1 MTIDNDFAVFTS
13 AHMEEYVPLE
23 EYEPLLT
30 RKVKGESFDLPASK
44 CDYLMFM
51 SIGLGSS
58 WVLLTAH
65 YVELPWLERSQPEG
79 VELAAWFG
87 LVGTV
92 AIAISLLVNLYGG
105 QNLMGAHSALVL
117 ATLNLSVNIFI
128 AFTWNLT
135 VRGCSLFLLF
145 GSLGGAVVG
154 NLSVVLIVPW
164 VAANFPPSLT
174 NAYISGEGLMT
185 VFTVML
191 QLVQSPGQYRR
202 FSPTIYFVILALPC
216 ISSICCIL
224 YIWRY
229 PKIRDSVVLPK
240 KNRGSMCPQ
249 WFRLKVLK
257 YVFYKT
263 YSEAITWWILSA
275 ILPYAC
281 ATTDPKEHLGT
292 AVLQWCTAVGITGL
306 LLANILSS
314 FLGKDSNFY
323 LEHALLAMTCLALIV
338 VLAMYDIPGGGFW
351 ARYKFLLIADVALL
365 RTGFGYITPLIFR
378 DIARKMPERSENASR
393 LMGFWNQIVSMI
405 VKVLMFLLTTTAT
418 KNSRYK

>member
-1 MTIDNDFAVFTS
+1 MTIDNDIAIFTS
-13 AHMEEYVPLE
+13 APMEDYVPLE

-58 WVLLTAH
+58 WVLLSAH
-65 YVELPWLERSQPEG
+65 YVELPWFERSQPEG

-105 QNLMGAHSALVL
+105 QNLMGANSAFVL
-117 ATLNLSVNIFI
+117 ATFNFSVNMFI

-145 GSLGGAVVG
+145 GSFGGAVVG

-191 QLVQSPGQYRR
+191 QLAQSPGQYRR
-202 FSPTIYFVILALPC
+202 FSPTVYFVILALPS
-216 ISSICCIL
+216 ISSICCIIW
-224 YIWRY
+224 IWRY
-229 PKIRDSVVLPK
+229 PTIRNCAVLPQ

-263 YSEAITWWILSA
+263 YSEAITWWILA
-275 ILPYAC
+275 VILPYAC
-281 ATTDPKEHLGT
+281 ATTDPMEHLGT
-292 AVLQWCTAVGITGL
+292 GVLQ
-306 LLANILSS
+306 
-314 FLGKDSNFY
+314 
-323 LEHALLAMTCLALIV
+323 
-338 VLAMYDIPGGGFW
+338 
-351 ARYKFLLIADVALL
+351 
-365 RTGFGYITPLIFR
+365 
-378 DIARKMPERSENASR
+378 
-393 LMGFWNQIVSMI
+393 
-405 VKVLMFLLTTTAT
+405 
-418 KNSRYK
+418 